1 MEKMQW
7 GEDPEFLGPK
17 HWFRQSLIISEIS
30 KIKRSG
36 LILDFGCGSGT
47 LLTRLGSLGFRG
59 IGLDTSRQAVNYFS
73 QQIDKNGLKDKITA
87 EIGNEK
93 SLSSKKYSNKLDGII
108 ASEVLEHL
116 RDDRAAVKAF
126 YQALKKEGIC
136 IITVPAHPYLWDI
149 NDDFSS
155 HYRRYEKERL
165 IKIFTQAG
173 FKVKKI
179 YYWGFPI
186 SFLWHKLIFLPLIDK
201 KRKTKIRYT
210 HSKSLLGKL
219 LSYKL
224 IKRLAALPFFIDQ
237 LFNWTNKGGSLFL
250 VAEKS

>member
-17 HWFRQSLIISEIS
+17 HWFRQSLIISEIL
-30 KIKRSG
+30 KIKHSG
-36 LILDFGCGSGT
+36 LALDFGCGSGT
-47 LLTRLGSLGFRG
+47 LLTRLASLDFQG
-59 IGLDTSRQAVNYFS
+59 IGLDTSRQAINYFK
-73 QQIDKNGLKDKITA
+73 QQIDRNGLRNKITA

-93 SLSSKKYSNKLDGII
+93 SLSSQKYNNKLDVII
-108 ASEVLEHL
+108 ASEILEHL
-116 RDDRAAVKAF
+116 KSEETTIKAF
-126 YQALKKEGIC
+126 YQSLKKNGIC
-136 IITVPAHPYLWDI
+136 VVTVPAHSYLWDI

-155 HYRRYEKERL
+155 HYRRYEKNQL

-173 FKVKKI
+173 FEIKKA

-210 HSKSLLGKL
+210 HSNSLLGKL

-224 IKRLAALPFFIDQ
+224 IKRLAALPFFIDS
-237 LFNWTNKGGSLFL
+237 LFNWTNKGGSLLL

>member
-1 MEKMQW
+1 MKW

-17 HWFRQSLIISEIS
+17 HWFRQSLIISEIL
-30 KIKRSG
+30 KIRRSG

-47 LLTRLGSLGFRG
+47 LLTRLEPFGFHG
-59 IGLDTSRQAVNYFS
+59 IGIDASKQAINYFN
-73 QQIDKNGLKDKITA
+73 QQIDRTGLKDKITA
-87 EIGNEK
+87 TVGNEK
-93 SLSSKKYSNKLDGII
+93 TLTSEKYVNSLDVVI

-116 RDDRAAVKAF
+116 KSEKTAIKAF
-126 YQALKKEGIC
+126 YRILKKDGIC
-136 IITVPAHPYLWDI
+136 VITVPAHPHLWDI

-155 HYRRYEKERL
+155 HYRRYEKEQL
-165 IKIFTQAG
+165 VKIFLEAG
-173 FKVKKI
+173 FKIKKI

-210 HSKSLLGKL
+210 HSESLLGKI

-224 IKRLAALPFFIDQ
+224 IKKLAALPFFIDQ
-237 LFNWTNKGGSLFL
+237 LFNWTKKGGSLLL
-250 VAEKS
+250 VAEK

>member
-1 MEKMQW
+1 MDKMQW

-30 KIKRSG
+30 KIKHKG
-36 LILDFGCGSGT
+36 TILDFGCGSGT
-47 LLTRLGSLGFRG
+47 LLTRLGSLGFHG
-59 IGLDTSRQAVNYFS
+59 IGLDTSRQAINYFN
-73 QQIDKNGLKDKITA
+73 QHIDKNGLKDKITA

-93 SLSSKKYSNKLDGII
+93 TLLSKKYSNKLDIII

-116 RDDRAAVKAF
+116 KNEKTAVKAF

-155 HYRRYEKERL
+155 HYRRYEKEQL
-165 IKIFTQAG
+165 VKIFTQSG

-186 SFLWHKLIFLPLIDK
+186 SFLWHKLIFLPLIGK
-201 KRKTKIRYT
+201 KIKTKIRYT
-210 HSKSLLGKL
+210 NSKSLLGKL

-224 IKRLAALPFFIDQ
+224 IKRLVSLPFFIDQ
-237 LFNWTNKGGSLFL
+237 LFNWTKKGGSLLL

>member
-7 GEDPEFLGPK
+7 GKDPEFLGPK

-30 KIKRSG
+30 KIKHSG

-47 LLTRLGSLGFRG
+47 LLTRLESLGFRG
-59 IGLDTSRQAVNYFS
+59 VGLDTSRQAINYFNR
-73 QQIDKNGLKDKITA
+73 QINKSGLKAKITA
-87 EIGNEK
+87 EVGNEK
-93 SLSSKKYSNKLDGII
+93 SLLSRKYRNRLDVII

-116 RDDRAAVKAF
+116 NNETTAVKAF

-136 IITVPAHPYLWDI
+136 IVTVPAHPYLWDI

-155 HYRRYEKERL
+155 HYRRYEKEQL
-165 IKIFTQAG
+165 TKIFTQAG

-201 KRKTKIRYT
+201 KRKTNIRYT
-210 HSKSLLGKL
+210 HSKTLLGKL

-224 IKRLAALPFFIDQ
+224 IKKIASLPFFIDQ
-237 LFNWTNKGGSLFL
+237 LFNWTNKGSSLL
-250 VAEKS
+250 LIAEKS